1 MQLFGLIVVVQK
13 ERFLSKL
20 ETLLPLMNEQFYL
33 GSSDGPGKFV
43 RAPVVKKSA
52 EEEANKDHLLF
63 QVLQFYNTVFNV
75 YPTFLSDKSNLEHV
89 SQIGGN
95 ETFSFFSFF
104 PLNLVD
110 LLRNFCY
117 VICYSYFF

>member
-1 MQLFGLIVVVQK
+1 
-13 ERFLSKL
+13 
-20 ETLLPLMNEQFYL
+20 MNEQFYL